1 MCEGHPNHE
10 LCSTISIMTN
20 EPEVTNISSKE
31 QLSELLAMLESD
43 SLQERLTAIQVMGEI
58 GDLIALQK
66 LRERLGL
73 VNQELQ
79 ELVIAIGKLKKRFG
93 VK

>member
-1 MCEGHPNHE
+1 
-10 LCSTISIMTN
+10 MTN